1 MILSGDYRDS
11 YLYKASLIE
20 NMPGIPRV
28 SGAELLDRLYAHA
41 VEMGANMIKGQATLA
56 LQSELY
62 DATQTQVPGFQIA
75 YGASILQART
85 IILSTGA
92 SSGAV
97 FPGEKEFLGRGV
109 SYCATCD
116 GMLYRG
122 KKVAVIAQSKD
133 ALEEALHLSKIGCS
147 VSLFIRSADVK
158 RWEIE
163 IPDAPFDQIIY
174 ATKYEI
180 LGTENISALRA
191 DAEEYPVDGVF
202 ILRSTLSPTT
212 LLSELS
218 ISSHFIQTDKKMQ
231 TNIPGVFAAGD
242 CAVRKLADGT
252 ALRLESVQNAT
263 EQGKSAAAALLGQ
276 ERPFTATAWFW
287 SDQYDKK
294 LQMAGLSMGAD
305 TWAVRGDMAS
315 GPFSV
320 YHFKGEQLLAVDSV
334 NATKDHLQA
343 RKLLDLGV
351 SPTPAQVKDLGF
363 DLANL
368 LQQ

>member
-1 MILSGDYRDS
+1 MMQTNILREKMTPEEAAALYESSPVDIAILGGGPAGFSAAINGCTRGRSVVILSGDYRDS

-41 VEMGANMIKGQATLA
+41 VTMGANMIKGQATLA
-56 LQSELY
+56 LQFELY

-242 CAVRKLADGT
+242 CTGKPFQIAK
-252 ALRLESVQNAT
+252 ALGE
-263 EQGKSAAAALLGQ
+263 GQ
-276 ERPFTATAWFW
+276 I
-287 SDQYDKK
+287 
-294 LQMAGLSMGAD
+294 AGLSAD
-305 TWAVRGDMAS
+305 SYISETDA
-315 GPFSV
+315 
-320 YHFKGEQLLAVDSV
+320 
-334 NATKDHLQA
+334 A
-343 RKLLDLGV
+343 RKVAG
-351 SPTPAQVKDLGF
+351 A
-363 DLANL
+363 
-368 LQQ
+368 